1 MLAIIIIIPRFI
13 LPSVMVVGDDKHAT
27 YYASEIPNNNIIISL
42 ALGLVLQCI
51 LIGFSEFFTSHYFQ
65 PTRDVALDTKQRATL
80 GLMTVNIFSS
90 NS

>member
-1 MLAIIIIIPRFI
+1 
-13 LPSVMVVGDDKHAT
+13 LPPVLVVGDDKHAT
-27 YYASEIPNNNIIISL
+27 YYASEIYSFDIVISL
-42 ALGLVLQCI
+42 FLGVLLQCI

-65 PTRDVALDTKQRATL
+65 PTKEAALDTKQRATL